1 MLLLPTIGF
10 CVQRSTDQ
18 NSTVICSISR
28 QVASYLLRL
37 RTAQSVG
44 VHQTFSQTCQAM
56 PINLGQTMKGSC
68 ALGCCLK
75 NICAICW
82 NNRQKQIYIYIYK
95 LYYIYKRMQKSS
107 AYSLVIPNHVWSRNI
122 FINISSEHVWC
133 ICNWKNGSNIT
144 IAVLP
149 HDAVYVV
156 SPQSCLLSLI
166 FCPFSFKPAMFCK
179 QCCNPFGINPTGA
192 QFMSQQ
198 HTHTLIKEYDVYNCI
213 YYSVIRP

>member
-1 MLLLPTIGF
+1 M
-10 CVQRSTDQ
+10 S
-18 NSTVICSISR
+18 
-28 QVASYLLRL
+28 SYANKSGANHERDRVLWAVVLK
-37 RTAQSVG
+37 
-44 VHQTFSQTCQAM
+44 TFAPYAET
-56 PINLGQTMKGSC
+56 K
-68 ALGCCLK
+68 
-75 NICAICW
+75 
-82 NNRQKQIYIYIYK
+82 RQKQIYIYIYK

-166 FCPFSFKPAMFCK
+166 FCPFSFKTAMFCK
-179 QCCNPFGINPTGA
+179 QCCNPFGINPDWCPVHVPTT
-192 QFMSQQ
+192 
-198 HTHTLIKEYDVYNCI
+198 HTHTLIKEYDMYIIVYTI
-213 YYSVIRP
+213 PW